1 MTGGWPN
8 PMTTLR
14 ARFPL
19 FAASS
24 KIDQLRN
31 PKAKIFD
38 AVPIGY
44 LARSRA
50 RLPCSRGRPPTFV
63 FQFELE
69 KLGVDRILQFDSVS
83 EIFSVGMGAS
93 ALHFGATKLAIIWS
107 LVAPR
112 TLSQFALIGQ
122 WGPDDFR
129 AYMKAVS
136 DSTELFEKGEAD
148 LRNGVHAM
156 PGPLSTA
163 IALINGMTGRILCS
177 YGILTLRGR
186 TGQQGVGTAPI
197 LEDKG
202 GTNGVRGDFS
212 GVPVPAVTQ
221 YGAWMA
227 RVFDA

>member
-83 EIFSVGMGAS
+83 EIFSVGMGARSVSRPKLS
-93 ALHFGATKLAIIWS
+93 ADSGSDAC

-148 LRNGVHAM
+148 LRNA
-156 PGPLSTA
+156 LSTA